1 MKGGGLDCSKLG
13 DEGYQVEGKGA
24 WMKVAA
30 FKDVWIDKKI
40 REETR
45 VGMEL
50 INHFAMQSFFLGHFS
65 ELKNFSQWRLGRV
78 GGLVQMSPDM

>member
-45 VGMEL
+45 VGKEL
-50 INHFAMQSFFLGHFS
+50 NVLRNTQTNTKKFFYGLDSASIQYYTFSFFLIIAN
-65 ELKNFSQWRLGRV
+65 LI
-78 GGLVQMSPDM
+78 

>member
-45 VGMEL
+45 VGKELNVNTYLETLKQTL
-50 INHFAMQSFFLGHFS
+50 INSFDTASCLYICI
-65 ELKNFSQWRLGRV
+65 
-78 GGLVQMSPDM
+78 

>member
-45 VGMEL
+45 VGKDLNGNTYLETLKQTL
-50 INHFAMQSFFLGHFS
+50 INSFMAWILRVYKITLLVFS
-65 ELKNFSQWRLGRV
+65 NNC
-78 GGLVQMSPDM
+78 

>member
-45 VGMEL
+45 VGKELNVNTYLETLKQTL
-50 INHFAMQSFFLGHFS
+50 INSFMAWIL
-65 ELKNFSQWRLGRV
+65 RV
-78 GGLVQMSPDM
+78 YNITLFVSF